1 MLTQEEDT
9 MTIGR
14 RIRQRRR
21 ALDITQEKFEE
32 MTGIKQSHLSALES
46 DRIKIVKSDTL
57 VKLAR
62 ALQVSADWLLGLH
75 EDDESEVLPTA
86 VDLVPA

>member
-1 MLTQEEDT
+1 

-32 MTGIKQSHLSALES
+32 ITGIKQSHLSALES
-46 DRIKIVKSDTL
+46 GRIKIVKSDTL

-62 ALQVSADWLLGLH
+62 ALQVSADWLLGLQ
-75 EDDESEVLPTA
+75 EDEESELVPTA
-86 VDLVPA
+86 VA

>member
-62 ALQVSADWLLGLH
+62 ALQVSADWLGLH

>member
-1 MLTQEEDT
+1 
-9 MTIGR
+9 MTIGK

-32 MTGIKQSHLSALES
+32 ITGIKQSHLSALES

-62 ALQVSADWLLGLH
+62 ALQVSADWLLGIA
-75 EDDESEVLPTA
+75 EDKDSEYKSAA
-86 VDLVPA
+86 VAMVGA